1 MQGGAC
7 TFTRVMRIQDT
18 QLKRFVL
25 DSGLVS
31 RKDVDAAEKITKDEN
46 RTLAEALV
54 SSGAMSEDDL
64 RRVESYVLGVPFV
77 SLKDVKV
84 PFEILSL
91 IPEPIARTH
100 NIVAYRKT
108 EDTLEVAM
116 LDTAD
121 LPSIDFGKKKV
132 GLKILPRLTDSDS
145 MRNTLL
151 QYQKTLKDEFGDLIA
166 RESSALKVV
175 VDANGEETSEED
187 LKKMAEDLPV
197 VRIVDT
203 LLHHAIIQG
212 ASDIH
217 IEPMENELLVRYRI
231 DGILHDAMSLP
242 KHAAPTIS
250 ARIKVLS
257 NLKLDEKRLPQ
268 DGRFKMEMD
277 GQRVSFRV
285 SILPIFFGE
294 KIVMRLLREGRS
306 GYTLEGLG
314 FHGQAL
320 ERIHATTKQTT
331 GIILVTGPTGSGKT
345 TTLYTVLDILNT
357 PEVNISTI
365 EDPVEYQMPR
375 VNQTQVKPEIGFTF
389 ANGLRSLMRQDPDV
403 IMVGEIRDQETASL
417 AINAALTGHLVLATV
432 HTNSSSATV
441 ARLLDMGVEKFLL
454 VSTLRVAV
462 GQRLVRR
469 ITEAKE
475 TYTLSANERAD
486 LGKHVDLDRVLDVL
500 KREKIVKESATWNNV
515 PFFRPK
521 NGADA
526 EDGYKGRIG
535 IHEVLH
541 ISPTIKDIVMASG
554 TADAIEI
561 QARKEGMLTMVEDG
575 IYKAALGQTSI
586 EEVLRVISE

>member
-1 MQGGAC
+1 MES
-7 TFTRVMRIQDT
+7 M
-18 QLKRFVL
+18 KY
-25 DSGLVS
+25 
-31 RKDVDAAEKITKDEN
+31 
-46 RTLAEALV
+46 ALQ
-54 SSGAMSEDDL
+54 
-64 RRVESYVLGVPFV
+64 
-77 SLKDVKV
+77 
-84 PFEILSL
+84 
-91 IPEPIARTH
+91 
-100 NIVAYRKT
+100 
-108 EDTLEVAM
+108 
-116 LDTAD
+116 
-121 LPSIDFGKKKV
+121 
-132 GLKILPRLTDSDS
+132 
-145 MRNTLL
+145 

-166 RESSALKVV
+166 KESSSLSVISDK
-175 VDANGEETSEED
+175 NGEEVSEED

-203 LLHHAIIQG
+203 LLHHAIIQS

-242 KHAAPTIS
+242 KHAAPTIT

-268 DGRFKMEMD
+268 DGRFKMDMD
-277 GQRVSFRV
+277 GQKVSFRV
-285 SILPIFFGE
+285 STLPVFFGE

-314 FHGQAL
+314 FHGGGL
-320 ERIHATTKQTT
+320 ERMHSAMKQTT

-345 TTLYTVLDILNT
+345 TTLYTVLDLLNT

-365 EDPVEYQMPR
+365 EDPVEYQMVR

-389 ANGLRSLMRQDPDV
+389 ANGLRTLMRQDPDV

-441 ARLLDMGVEKFLL
+441 ARLVDMGVETFLL

-462 GQRLVRR
+462 GQRLVRKV
-469 ITEAKE
+469 TETKE
-475 TYTLSANERAD
+475 AYTLNSNERTE
-486 LGKHVDLDRVLDVL
+486 LSKYVDLDRVLGIL
-500 KREKIVKESATWNNV
+500 KSENIVKESATWNTI
-515 PFFRPK
+515 PLYRPK
-521 NGADA
+521 ASGD
-526 EDGYKGRIG
+526 ESGYKGRLG

-541 ISPTIKDIVMASG
+541 ISPAIKEIVLASG
-554 TADAIEI
+554 TADAIEA
-561 QARKEGMLTMVEDG
+561 QARKEGMLTMIEDG
-575 IYKAALGQTSI
+575 IFKAVLGQTSI